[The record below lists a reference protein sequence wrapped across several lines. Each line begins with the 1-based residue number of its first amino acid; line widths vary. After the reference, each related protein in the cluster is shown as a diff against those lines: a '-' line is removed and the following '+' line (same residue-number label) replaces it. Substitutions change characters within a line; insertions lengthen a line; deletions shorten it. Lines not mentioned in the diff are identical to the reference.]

1 MTHGENIGIGAEG
14 SSAKKHYSNARISVF
29 YKVVPEKDISQLER
43 QLQDVDLDVFFFKN
57 FTTPKRSEF
66 LSISD
71 ERLFDLNMDDYLK
84 FPILEK
90 ANCLIEGVGDDS
102 ERKLVFSKPS
112 VSAEYVTS
120 RGYG

>member
-1 MTHGENIGIGAEG
+1 M
-14 SSAKKHYSNARISVF
+14 
-29 YKVVPEKDISQLER
+29 ER

-57 FTTPKRSEF
+57 FTTPPKRSEF

-90 ANCLIEGVGDDS
+90 ANCLIEGGVGDDS
-102 ERKLVFSKPS
+102 ERN
-112 VSAEYVTS
+112 
-120 RGYG
+120 